1 MSQIILIKIA
11 ITLNKYQIKFKNKW
25 INSIVNSLA
34 VMMPKIYKKILI
46 IIIHLSQTKIL
57 SNF

>member
-11 ITLNKYQIKFKNKW
+11 ITLNKYRIKFKNKW

-46 IIIHLSQTKIL
+46 IRIHLSQTKIL